1 MDKKDFIII
10 ALSVS
15 LSVTATLLISGG
27 VRRAG
32 GVTPYIGAIMGSLG
46 GE

>member
-1 MDKKDFIII
+1 MDKKDLIII
-10 ALSVS
+10 ALAVF
-15 LSVTATLLISGG
+15 LSAATTLLISGG

-32 GVTPYIGAIMGSLG
+32 GVTPYIGQIMGSLG